1 MQPSEIPP
9 YGVEFKSCALG
20 YNRPMSSQWKL
31 NGTYFES
38 CNCDTACPC
47 IFLGPPTR
55 GDCTVLVAWHIDEG
69 HFGDTCLNGLN
80 TVLAV
85 HSPGHMLQT
94 KWKAALYLDERA
106 SQEQRD
112 SLTRIFAGQA
122 GGHLANVAACVGE
135 VLGVKAVPIDYR
147 AEGKRRSVSINGLA
161 DLEIKAVPGQ
171 DGAEVT
177 IAGPPFCVVPGIPP
191 VVAKSK
197 RLSYRDYGYQW
208 ELSDRNG
215 FYSAFAYQG

>member
-1 MQPSEIPP
+1 
-9 YGVEFKSCALG
+9 
-20 YNRPMSSQWKL
+20 MSSQWKL
-31 NGTYFES
+31 NGDYFES
-38 CNCDTACPC
+38 CNCDAACPC
-47 IFLGPPTR
+47 IFRGPPTR
-55 GDCTVLVAWHIDEG
+55 GDCTVLVAWHIDQG
-69 HFGDTCLNGLN
+69 HFGDTRLNGLN
-80 TVLAV
+80 TVLAA

-106 SQEQRD
+106 TQEQRD
-112 SLTRIFAGQA
+112 SLTKIFAGQA

-147 AEGKRRSVSINGLA
+147 AEGKRHSIAIKGLA
-161 DLEIKAVPGQ
+161 DLEIEAVPGQ

-177 IAGPPFCVVPGIPP
+177 ITAPPFCVVPGIPS

>member
-1 MQPSEIPP
+1 
-9 YGVEFKSCALG
+9 
-20 YNRPMSSQWKL
+20 MSSQWKL
-31 NGTYFES
+31 KGDYFES
-38 CNCDTACPC
+38 CNCDAACPC
-47 IFLGPPTR
+47 IFLGPPTQ
-55 GDCTVLVAWHIDEG
+55 GDCTVLVAWHIDDG
-69 HFGDTCLNGLN
+69 NFGDTRLNGLN

-106 SQEQRD
+106 TQEQRD
-112 SLTRIFAGQA
+112 SLTKIFAGQA

-147 AEGKRRSVSINGLA
+147 AEGRRRSLSVKGLA
-161 DLEIKAVPGQ
+161 DLEIEGVPGQ
-171 DGAEVT
+171 NGADVT
-177 IAGPPFCVVPGIPP
+177 VTAPPFCIVPGIPS

>member
-1 MQPSEIPP
+1 
-9 YGVEFKSCALG
+9 
-20 YNRPMSSQWKL
+20 MSSQWKL
-31 NGTYFES
+31 TGSYLES
-38 CNCDTACPC
+38 CNCDAACPC

-69 HFGDTCLNGLN
+69 HFGDTRLNGLN

-106 SQEQRD
+106 TQEQRD
-112 SLTRIFAGQA
+112 SLTKIFAGQA

-135 VLGVKAVPIDYR
+135 VLGVKAVPIDFK
-147 AEGKRRSVSINGLA
+147 AEGRRRSIAITGLA
-161 DLEIKAVPGQ
+161 DLEIEAVPGQ
-171 DGAEVT
+171 NDGEVT
-177 IAGPPFCVVPGIPP
+177 VTGPPFCVVPGIPS

-197 RLSYRDYGYQW
+197 RLSYRDHGYQW

>member
-1 MQPSEIPP
+1 
-9 YGVEFKSCALG
+9 
-20 YNRPMSSQWKL
+20 MSSQWKL
-31 NGTYFES
+31 TGDYFES
-38 CNCDTACPC
+38 CNCDAACPC

-55 GDCTVLVAWHIDEG
+55 GDCTVLVAWHIDKG
-69 HFGDTCLNGLN
+69 HFGDTDLNGLN

-85 HSPGHMLQT
+85 HAPGHMLQT
-94 KWKAALYLDERA
+94 KWRAALYLDERA
-106 SQEQRD
+106 TQEQRD

-122 GGHLANVAACVGE
+122 GGHLANMAACVGE
-135 VLGVKAVPIDYR
+135 ILGVKAVPIAYR
-147 AEGKRRSVSINGLA
+147 AEGRRRSLSIDGLA
-161 DLEIKAVPGQ
+161 DVEIEAMAGQ

-177 IAGPPFCVVPGIPP
+177 IAAPPFCVVPGIPS
-191 VVAKSK
+191 VVGKSK

>member
-1 MQPSEIPP
+1 
-9 YGVEFKSCALG
+9 
-20 YNRPMSSQWKL
+20 MSSQWEL
-31 NGTYFES
+31 NGAYFES
-38 CNCDTACPC
+38 CNCDAACPC

-55 GDCTVLVAWHIDEG
+55 GDCTLLVAWHIDQG
-69 HFGDTCLNGLN
+69 HFGDTRLNGLN

-106 SQEQRD
+106 TQEQRD
-112 SLTRIFAGQA
+112 SLTKIFAGQA

-147 AEGKRRSVSINGLA
+147 AEGKRRSISIKGLA
-161 DLEIKAVPGQ
+161 DLEIEAVPGQ
-171 DGAEVT
+171 NGAEVT
-177 IAGPPFCVVPGIPP
+177 IADAPFCIVPGIPS

>member
-1 MQPSEIPP
+1 
-9 YGVEFKSCALG
+9 
-20 YNRPMSSQWKL
+20 MSSQWEL
-31 NGTYFES
+31 TGTYFES
-38 CNCDTACPC
+38 CNCDAACPC

-55 GDCTVLVAWHIDEG
+55 GDCTLLVAWHIDQG
-69 HFGDTCLNGLN
+69 HFGDTRLNGLN
-80 TVLAV
+80 AVLAV
-85 HSPGHMLQT
+85 YSPGHMLQT
-94 KWKAALYLDERA
+94 KWKAARYVDERA
-106 SQEQRD
+106 TQEQSD
-112 SLTRIFAGQA
+112 SLSKIFAGQA

-147 AEGKRRSVSINGLA
+147 AEGKRRSISIKGLA
-161 DLEIKAVPGQ
+161 ELEIEAVTGQ
-171 DGAEVT
+171 NGAEVT
-177 IAGPPFCVVPGIPP
+177 IADAPFCIVPGIPS

>member
-1 MQPSEIPP
+1 
-9 YGVEFKSCALG
+9 
-20 YNRPMSSQWKL
+20 MSSHWEL
-31 NGTYFES
+31 NGAYFES
-38 CNCDTACPC
+38 CNCDAACPC

-55 GDCTVLVAWHIDEG
+55 GDCTLLVAWHIDQG
-69 HFGDTCLNGLN
+69 HFGDTRLNGLN

-106 SQEQRD
+106 TQEQRD
-112 SLTRIFAGQA
+112 SLTKIFAGQA
-122 GGHLANVAACVGE
+122 GGHLAHVAACVGE

-147 AEGKRRSVSINGLA
+147 VEGKRRSISIKGLA
-161 DLEIKAVPGQ
+161 DLEIEAVPGQ
-171 DGAEVT
+171 NGAEVT
-177 IAGPPFCVVPGIPP
+177 IAGPPFCIVPGIPS

-215 FYSAFAYQG
+215 FYSAFAYKG

>member
-1 MQPSEIPP
+1 
-9 YGVEFKSCALG
+9 
-20 YNRPMSSQWKL
+20 MSSQWQL
-31 NGTYFES
+31 NGAYFES
-38 CNCDTACPC
+38 CNCDVACPC

-55 GDCTVLVAWHIDEG
+55 GDCTLLVAWHIDQG
-69 HFGDTCLNGLN
+69 HFGDTRLNGLN

-106 SQEQRD
+106 TQEQRD
-112 SLTRIFAGQA
+112 SLTKIFAGQA

-147 AEGKRRSVSINGLA
+147 AEGKRRSISINGLA
-161 DLEIKAVPGQ
+161 DLEIEAVPGQ
-171 DGAEVT
+171 NGAEVT
-177 IAGPPFCVVPGIPP
+177 IADAPFCIVPGIPS

-197 RLSYRDYGYQW
+197 RLSYSDYGYQW
-208 ELSDRNG
+208 ELSDRTG

>member
-1 MQPSEIPP
+1 
-9 YGVEFKSCALG
+9 
-20 YNRPMSSQWKL
+20 MSSQWELK
-31 NGTYFES
+31 GAYFES
-38 CNCDTACPC
+38 CNCDAACPC

-55 GDCTVLVAWHIDEG
+55 GDCTLLVAWHIDEG
-69 HFGDTCLNGLN
+69 HFGETRLNGLN
-80 TVLAV
+80 TVIAV

-94 KWKAALYLDERA
+94 KWKAALYVDERA
-106 SQEQRD
+106 TQEQRD
-112 SLTRIFAGQA
+112 SLTKIFAGQA

-147 AEGKRRSVSINGLA
+147 AEGKRRSISIKWLA
-161 DLEIKAVPGQ
+161 DLEIEAVPGQ
-171 DGAEVT
+171 NGAEVT
-177 IAGPPFCVVPGIPP
+177 IADAPFCIVPGIPS